1 MNTLNHLYLIAS
13 ICLGLFAASCN
24 EMLDKAPLD
33 RFENDPSFWD
43 NASNVEGITNSFYNS
58 FIGYGNNGGYGLFYF
73 KTISDDQIGNPFNEW
88 EYTSIPATSNAWDN
102 GWEQIRLA
110 NIVISNVT
118 TSTLSHN
125 DKTRFL
131 AIARLMRAWHYYNM
145 VRYFGDLQWIDTP
158 LTITDTDILYGKRID
173 RDIIMDN
180 ILDDLNYATENMPVS
195 SSKIAWSRNMAY
207 AMKADICL
215 WEGTFRKY
223 RTEVE
228 NGAEPDAVGAIR
240 YLNAC
245 IDACNYILEQNLHLN
260 SSYQDNYNSIE
271 LDNNPEIIFYKP
283 YKQGTLTHSLI
294 AYTSSSTTQSGMT
307 KDAFDSYLFIDGKP
321 RALTSLNTKD
331 AGIVTY
337 NSDTKQHNINISSA
351 LAVRDKRLSATI
363 DSVLSFKGSTW
374 ARTPDGMQ
382 MTSTTGYTC
391 RKYDNTALPINY
403 RNQTTTNYTCA
414 PIFWLSVIYLNYS
427 EAKAELGSIT
437 QADLDNTLNLLNTRA
452 GLPYLSVNPGFSDPA
467 NNHGVNDLI
476 WEIRRARRCELMF
489 DNWYRYWDLV
499 RWHQLDKLDTSL
511 NKNIMLGANIHNAI
525 KPQIDTIDG
534 YIYAPRASR
543 TFYPRYYLYPIP
555 SSQITLNPQLTQNPS
570 WQ

>member
-1 MNTLNHLYLIAS
+1 
-13 ICLGLFAASCN
+13 
-24 EMLDKAPLD
+24 
-33 RFENDPSFWD
+33 
-43 NASNVEGITNSFYNS
+43 
-58 FIGYGNNGGYGLFYF
+58 
-73 KTISDDQIGNPFNEW
+73 
-88 EYTSIPATSNAWDN
+88 
-102 GWEQIRLA
+102 
-110 NIVISNVT
+110 
-118 TSTLSHN
+118 
-125 DKTRFL
+125 
-131 AIARLMRAWHYYNM
+131 
-145 VRYFGDLQWIDTP
+145 
-158 LTITDTDILYGKRID
+158 
-173 RDIIMDN
+173 
-180 ILDDLNYATENMPVS
+180 
-195 SSKIAWSRNMAY
+195 MAY

-374 ARTPDGMQ
+374 VRTPDGMQ

-403 RNQTTTNYTCA
+403 RNQTTSNYTCA

-499 RWHQLDKLDTSL
+499 RWHQLDKIDTSH

-525 KPQIDTIDG
+525 EPQIDTIDG

-543 TFYPRYYLYPIP
+543 TFHPRYYLYPIP